1 MKHVPIMPL
10 ISIPLASVLMGAVM
24 LYFALHSPVGT
35 SQLDSAPLTKTSWQQ
50 TEDRP

>member
-1 MKHVPIMPL
+1 MKHVPIMLL

-24 LYFALHSPVGT
+24 LYFALQSPVGT

-50 TEDRP
+50 TQDRP

>member
-1 MKHVPIMPL
+1 MKHVPIMLL

-24 LYFALHSPVGT
+24 LYFALQSPVGT
-35 SQLDSAPLTKTSWQQ
+35 SQLGSAPLAQPEWPQ